1 MCGIY
6 GWIPK
11 SAQPG
16 REWAKVVERV
26 SASMRHRGPDDTGCC
41 IVDTRQTVIPDPPS
55 SIEHFRLL
63 LGHTRLAIIDL
74 SPGGHQPMVSPDG
87 NYAITFGGEIYNYKE
102 LRTELSK
109 LGVVFQSSSD
119 TEVLLWSYIKWGRAC
134 LDHLNGMFA
143 FAVYDGVN
151 QTLFCA
157 RDCFGIKPFFYT
169 DGPSGF
175 LFASELRALLEFP
188 GVDRRLNWQK
198 AYDYLQFCAVSVG
211 GETLVRNVKEIPP
224 AHYVEVKL
232 DGGPVGGPV
241 RYWTPPLGE
250 TRAVSYRDATHQLQE
265 MLLESVRLHLR
276 SDVPLGVAVSGGID
290 SSIIACA
297 VRKLQPD
304 LPLNTFSFDAVAS
317 EVSEARWI
325 RLVNDATRANGHDV
339 RISPDDI
346 IDDLEH
352 WILAQGEPVNN
363 TSMYAQYRVFKLARE
378 QGITVTLDGQG
389 ADELFAGYDGY
400 PHARLR
406 SMLGRGQIVRATR
419 LLAAQRNWPG
429 RSSWR
434 TAQNVLKSLV
444 PSDWFWVGALAVGR
458 PMHPSWLRMEN
469 FRANNVEFRFYHDAV
484 YQSKDKLREA
494 LAYDAT
500 WQRLPLLLRY
510 GDRNSMSWSIE
521 SRVPFCSR
529 PVAEFVFS
537 LPEDYLLGPDGMS
550 KRLLRDSMRGIVP
563 DTILDRKDKIGF
575 ATPELRWL
583 DSIKPWIASVL
594 GSSANS
600 AVIDC
605 KGIMDRW
612 EETVGGRRANDY
624 TIWRCVNFLR
634 WLSIMRISE

>member
-1 MCGIY
+1 
-6 GWIPK
+6 
-11 SAQPG
+11 
-16 REWAKVVERV
+16 
-26 SASMRHRGPDDTGCC
+26 
-41 IVDTRQTVIPDPPS
+41 
-55 SIEHFRLL
+55 
-63 LGHTRLAIIDL
+63 
-74 SPGGHQPMVSPDG
+74 MVSPDG

-102 LRTELSK
+102 LRTDLSK

-119 TEVLLWSYIKWGRAC
+119 TEVLLWSYIKWGRDC
-134 LDHLNGMFA
+134 LEHLNGMFA
-143 FAVYDGVN
+143 FAVYDGVR

-169 DGPSGF
+169 EGASGF
-175 LFASELRALLEFP
+175 CFASELRALLEFP

-198 AYDYLQFCAVSVG
+198 AYDYLQFCAISVG
-211 GETLVRNVKEIPP
+211 RETLVRNVKELPP
-224 AHYVEVKL
+224 AHYVEVNL
-232 DGGPVGGPV
+232 NGGPVGAPV
-241 RYWTPPLGE
+241 RYWMPPLGQA
-250 TRAVSYRDATHQLQE
+250 RAISYRDATQQLQD
-265 MLLESVRLHLR
+265 MLLESVGLHLR

-304 LPLNTFSFDAVAS
+304 IPLNTFSFDAVAS
-317 EVSEARWI
+317 EVSEAQWI
-325 RLVNDATRANGHDV
+325 GLVNDATLANGHDV

-346 IDDLEH
+346 ITDLEH

-363 TSMYAQYRVFKLARE
+363 TSMYAQYRVFKLAKE
-378 QGITVTLDGQG
+378 CGITVTLDGQG

-406 SMLGRGQIVRATR
+406 SMLRRGHIVGATR

-434 TAQNVLKSLV
+434 TAQNALKSLV
-444 PSDWFWVGALAVGR
+444 PADWFWMGALAVGR
-458 PMHPSWLRMEN
+458 PMHPSWLRIEN
-469 FRANNVEFRFYHDAV
+469 FRANDVTFRFYHDAV
-484 YQSKDKLREA
+484 YHSEDKLREA

-529 PVAEFVFS
+529 PIADFVLS
-537 LPEDYLLGPDGMS
+537 LPEDYLIGPDGMS

-563 DTILDRKDKIGF
+563 DRILDRKDKIGF
-575 ATPELRWL
+575 ATPELTWL
-583 DSIKPWIASVL
+583 DSIGPWIVSVL

-605 KGIMDRW
+605 KGIVERW

-634 WLSIMRISE
+634 WLSIMKISE